1 MNDIVNGPQD
11 KPSKTDKIGDR
22 FIEAGLLTED
32 QVAHIIDTQNRSN
45 LRFGEAAMQLG
56 LLQEQQVQ
64 AVLSQQFNYATA
76 LVPSDH
82 LDASLVLAHAPF
94 SLESEQIRDL
104 RAEISIR
111 LNGRTPITL
120 ALVSPNKGEG
130 RSYLA
135 ANLAIAFSQ
144 MKKRTLLIDA
154 DMRSPSQHKLFKI
167 DNKTGLSTILAKR
180 TAMSDGQVIAS
191 FPHLH
196 VLPAGPIPP
205 NPQEIL
211 LDPAL
216 RELIASQSDKFD
228 VFIVD
233 TPAAE
238 KFSDAQTIIQQVGI
252 CMLIGRKH
260 RTAVADLQ
268 RLQAEMTTTGAQII
282 GSVYNEYAD
291 PKDDPLANNKLWQR
305 LRQWFKKKR

>member
-1 MNDIVNGPQD
+1 MSNDID
-11 KPSKTDKIGDR
+11 MKEDAKPTDKIGDR
-22 FIEAGLLTED
+22 FIQAGLLTEE
-32 QVAHIIDTQNRSN
+32 QVTHIIDVQNKSN
-45 LRFGEAAMQLG
+45 MRFGEAAMQLG

-82 LDASLVLAHAPF
+82 LDKSLVLAYAPF
-94 SLESEQIRDL
+94 SAESEQIRNL
-104 RAEISIR
+104 RAEIALRMS
-111 LNGRTPITL
+111 GRTPFAL
-120 ALVSPNKGEG
+120 ALVSPKNGEG

-154 DMRSPSQHKLFKI
+154 DMRTPSQHTLFKI

-180 TAMSDGQVIAS
+180 TPLNDGQTIAS

-196 VLPAGPIPP
+196 VLTAGPIPP

-211 LDPAL
+211 LEPAL
-216 RELIASQSDKFD
+216 RELIASLSDKFD

-233 TPAAE
+233 TPSAE
-238 KFSDAQTIIQQVGI
+238 RYSDAQTITQQVGV
-252 CMLIGRKH
+252 CLLVGRKH
-260 RTAVADLQ
+260 RTGLSELQ
-268 RLQAEMTTTGAQII
+268 SLQSEMTTTGAQII

-291 PKDDPLANNKLWQR
+291 PQDDPLTNSKFWQW
-305 LRQWFKKKR
+305 LRKWLKKKR